1 MANVPHI
8 VVQLVHIDGPS
19 KGQIQELSDPEIFIG
34 RHPSCQVQFPK
45 DLRIVSRKHA
55 QIVREGNRFKLINQS
70 DNGTFINGQRLPEA
84 YLNSGDVLVFA
95 EGGPKVSFLTKIG
108 EGIPAADVSTPAAP
122 QPFQAPPKAPAPQV
136 PPTPPIQPAQQPAQP
151 SPAPPIPPTPE
162 PAQPSPA
169 PPIPPTPQPAQPSPA
184 PPVQPTP
191 QPAPGIT
198 PQKVQAPLI
207 IQYGPTLRSF
217 KELPVTIG
225 KSPNCDF
232 IIDHAS
238 VLDLHAQIFFSQN
251 QYWIKD
257 LTGQNTISINDQPI
271 NFEAPLNA
279 DNQLAL
285 SPQGPKFLFL
295 GGGRLAEVE

>member
-1 MANVPHI
+1 MANVPII
-8 VVQLVHIDGPS
+8 VVQLVHIEGPL
-19 KGQIQELSDPEIFIG
+19 KGEIQEISGPEISIG

-70 DNGTFINGQRLPEA
+70 DNGTFVNGKRLPEA
-84 YLNSGDVLVFA
+84 YLTSGDVLVFA

-108 EGIPAADVSTPAAP
+108 EGVPAVDTSSPVAP
-122 QPFQAPPKAPAPQV
+122 EPFQAPPKAPASPV
-136 PPTPPIQPAQQPAQP
+136 PPTPPMQPAQQPAQQ
-151 SPAPPIPPTPE
+151 SPVPPIH
-162 PAQPSPA
+162 
-169 PPIPPTPQPAQPSPA
+169 PTPQPAQPSPT
-184 PPVQPTP
+184 PPIHPTP
-191 QPAPGIT
+191 RPASGIT
-198 PQKVQAPLI
+198 AQKVQAPLI
-207 IQYGPTLRSF
+207 IQYGPTLRSY
-217 KELPVTIG
+217 KELPVNIG

-232 IIDHAS
+232 IIDHPS

-257 LTGQNTISINDQPI
+257 LTGQNTISINGQPI

-285 SPQGPKFLFL
+285 SPEGPKFLFL